1 MSAFFILLLHLR
13 CILKCNLIYK
23 ENIFFMKNEQITYK
37 IAYKVYITTKQ
48 VGTIVKN
55 NDRWQYIPFG
65 AESENKDTYDTLNQL
80 KAILQLPTN
89 SKICHDIDV
98 YLGKKHVGTIK
109 ECVDGYAY
117 KPKGGEIEPSYN
129 TLNEC
134 KLSLE

>member
-65 AESENKDTYDTLNQL
+65 AESDNKDTYDTLNQL
-80 KAILQLPTN
+80 KAVFFFKN
-89 SKICHDIDV
+89 SI
-98 YLGKKHVGTIK
+98 KKAHRRWAF
-109 ECVDGYAY
+109 DY
-117 KPKGGEIEPSYN
+117 
-129 TLNEC
+129 TLNMIIMT
-134 KLSLE
+134 